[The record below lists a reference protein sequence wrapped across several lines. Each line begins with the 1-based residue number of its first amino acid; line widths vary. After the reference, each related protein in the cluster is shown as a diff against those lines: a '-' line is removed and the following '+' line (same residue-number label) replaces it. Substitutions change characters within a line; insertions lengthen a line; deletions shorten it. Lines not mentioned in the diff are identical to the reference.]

1 MPSRKIFAFLV
12 LLILLTGCSKLAL
25 PSSGNDTQKM
35 AAKITL
41 TPSKAAMVGRV
52 ETTYTGKRTPLGK
65 TVVRLARVFWNED
78 KSDGAFV
85 LEGATSPSNISTEDG
100 FFVFSNIDP
109 ADYVVVVGEVIGY
122 NEIIKEPDGKAKVY
136 TVQAGQ
142 TLDIG
147 TLVVQLSPP

>member
-1 MPSRKIFAFLV
+1 MPLRKIFASLIM
-12 LLILLTGCSKLAL
+12 LILLAGCSNLAL
-25 PSSGNDTQKM
+25 PSSADGAQKI

-41 TPSKAAMVGRV
+41 TPSKSAMIGRV

-109 ADYVVVVGEVIGY
+109 ADYVIVVGEVIGY

-136 TVQAGQ
+136 TIQAGQ
-142 TLDIG
+142 TLDVG
-147 TLVVQLSPP
+147 TLVVALSPP